1 MKKDPLKVILGPRV
15 TEKAA
20 YAAEVQNAYVFEVS
34 ATTNKV
40 EIARAVKEL
49 YKVTPAKINIVKLP
63 AKKVFVK
70 GKKGKTARMK
80 KAYVYLKKG
89 EKIEL
94 A

>member
-20 YAAEVQNAYVFEVS
+20 YSAEVQNAYVFEVS
-34 ATTNKV
+34 ASTNKV
-40 EIARAVKEL
+40 EVLRAIKEL
-49 YKVTPAKINIVKLP
+49 YKVNPVKINIVKLP

-70 GKKGKTARMK
+70 GKSGKTARIK
-80 KAYVYLKKG
+80 KAYVYLAKG